1 METTPKTCREIK
13 LVSNMAKFYM
23 LMLLSDGPKHGYELM
38 KSLEDKMERRVSP
51 AQTYPFLR
59 ILEKLGYLK
68 SKKTGNREKRTY
80 ALTVSGREFV
90 RHVIGRFG
98 ELIDIAVRPRLTV
111 CAHCGCRVYNGGHLG
126 RDGRKFCCKYCEES
140 AKTC

>member
-1 METTPKTCREIK
+1 METKACREIK

-38 KSLEDKMERRVSP
+38 KSLEDKIERRVSP

-80 ALTVSGREFV
+80 ALTMSGREFV
-90 RHVIGRFG
+90 RHVTVRFG

-111 CAHCGCRVYNGGHLG
+111 CAHCGCRVFSGGYTSK
-126 RDGRKFCCKYCEES
+126 DGRKFCCKYCAES
-140 AKTC
+140 AMC